1 MTTLNPWRQDVVDRC
16 QGENKVCRLG
26 KMGKHTTQHGM
37 YIYKS
42 ASPRERDREKERKRP
57 IPKRNATNPGARS
70 GNDIVETNR
79 VFLEETASSFALIP
93 NINQKPSCFFGFF
106 LIIGIR

>member
-26 KMGKHTTQHGM
+26 KMVKHTTQHGM

-42 ASPRERDREKERKRP
+42 ASPRERDREKERVEERVPLEVIEHEAK
-57 IPKRNATNPGARS
+57 IPGA
-70 GNDIVETNR
+70 
-79 VFLEETASSFALIP
+79 
-93 NINQKPSCFFGFF
+93 C
-106 LIIGIR
+106 